1 MLTAYKYSKKSKVVS
16 ICIIMAGLFLS
27 GCSKQLNITPEV
39 FVSPEALYKDE
50 AGIKAGV
57 VGLYRQLLDLKRSD
71 YVIVGMVG
79 TDEAK
84 TTLFVPT
91 WGTYWQNFCAVNT
104 YSQLMTSQ
112 NDVIQ
117 WFWVICYR
125 GINNANTAIRYIPG
139 AAAPDAVKNQG
150 LGEAKFMR
158 GLFYFYLVQLYGGVP
173 LPTEEKSEVSD
184 QKGGLPRSTPE
195 QVYELI
201 EKDLEFAAANLKSK
215 GGNGTQVGA
224 ATKEAAMALLGK
236 VYLTEKKYDKAKA
249 ALEPL
254 LAASNVKLMDNY
266 ADLYVETNENN
277 IESLFEVQFS
287 NENNNTS
294 NLANNLGSWQVNDL
308 ALPGGGGHVIIPT
321 DYYFNSFEAGD
332 KRKAASF
339 RWEFFDKDGNPVDY
353 SWWSDVG
360 KPHMK
365 KFDITKGISVSGS
378 YSSRNLYYLRLADAI
393 LMYAE
398 AENELGGTAVALQQL
413 NRIRTRAGLDNYE
426 IVHGAPSQDQLRKEI
441 MVERMREL
449 GFEGWRWFDLKRT
462 GTLLQA
468 VKDYNPD
475 GAPNIQEKH
484 LLYPIPTWEFDNNQS
499 LSRADQN
506 AGY

>member
-1 MLTAYKYSKKSKVVS
+1 MLAAYKFKSTSKVAT
-16 ICIIMAGLFLS
+16 ICILMAGLLFS
-27 GCSKQLNITPEV
+27 GCSKQLDISPEV
-39 FVSPEALYKDE
+39 FVAPDQLYKDE

-57 VGLYRQLLDLKRSD
+57 VGIYRQLLELKKSD

-104 YSQLMTSQ
+104 YSPLMTST

-125 GINNANTAIRYIPG
+125 GINNANMAIRFIPG
-139 AAAPDAVKNQG
+139 SSAGDAVKNQG

-158 GLFYFYLVQLYGGVP
+158 ALFYFYLVQLYGGVP
-173 LPTEEKSEVSD
+173 MPTEELSQISD

-195 QVYELI
+195 QVYGLI
-201 EKDLEFAAANLKSK
+201 ETDLQFAAEHLKSK
-215 GGNGTQVGA
+215 GQAGAQVGA
-224 ATKEAAMALLGK
+224 ANKEAAMALLGK
-236 VYLTEKKYDKAKA
+236 VYLTEKKYEQAKA
-249 ALEPL
+249 TLEPL
-254 LAASNVKLMDNY
+254 MHASNVKLMDNY
-266 ADLYVETNENN
+266 ADLFVEANENN

-287 NENNNTS
+287 NENGNTS
-294 NLANNLGSWQVNDL
+294 NLANNLGCWQINDTR
-308 ALPGGGGHVIIPT
+308 LPGNGGHVIIPT
-321 DYYFNSFEAGD
+321 DYYFNSLEAND

-339 RWEFFDKDGNPVDY
+339 RWEFVDKDGNPVDY
-353 SWWSDVG
+353 SWWSDAG
-360 KPHMK
+360 KPHLK
-365 KFDITKGISVSGS
+365 KFDITKDVSPGGS

-398 AENELGGTAVALQQL
+398 ALNETGGTAAALQEL

-426 IVHGAPSQDQLRKEI
+426 ISHGVPSQDQLRKEI

-462 GTLLQA
+462 GTLLQS
-468 VKDYNPD
+468 VKDNNPD
-475 GAPNIQEKH
+475 AAPNIQEKH

-499 LSRADQN
+499 LSRTDQN
-506 AGY
+506 PGY